1 MRRGCGGGEGGM
13 DMMRD
18 VIERALF
25 HPGSTI
31 EVPERLKSVPK
42 RNTYDLQV
50 GERYLI
56 DGRRLEYLGMDGKY
70 HMFES
75 CAGSKES
82 FTPYQLE
89 TAEVQER

>member
-1 MRRGCGGGEGGM
+1 MA
-13 DMMRD
+13 MMRD

-31 EVPERLKSVPK
+31 DVPERLKSVP
-42 RNTYDLQV
+42 RRHRCDLQV

-75 CAGSKES
+75 CAGRKES
-82 FTPYQLE
+82 FTQYQLE
-89 TAEVQER
+89 TAEVETRR

>member
-1 MRRGCGGGEGGM
+1 MRRGCGGGEGGLA
-13 DMMRD
+13 MMRD

-31 EVPERLKSVPK
+31 DVPERLKSVPK
-42 RNTYDLQV
+42 RNTYDLQI

-56 DGRRLEYLGMDGKY
+56 DGNRMKYLGMDGKY

-82 FTPYQLE
+82 FTQYQLE
-89 TAEVQER
+89 TAEVQAR